1 MIRAN
6 IIKLSLLM
14 GFLAASST
22 VFAEDFAMKWD
33 EADAKRMEAAELG
46 FEWRDTGKI
55 LKSAKKES
63 EAGNADK
70 AMELVNQAMEQSMD
84 AIAQSQREKENW
96 AARVPK

>member
-1 MIRAN
+1 MIRNN
-6 IIKLSLLM
+6 ISKLFLVSGLLIISA
-14 GFLAASST
+14 GVIAD
-22 VFAEDFAMKWD
+22 DFTMKWD

-63 EAGNADK
+63 EAGNAEK
-70 AMELVNQAMEQSMD
+70 AIELVAQALEQSMD
-84 AIAQSQREKENW
+84 AIVQSQREKDNW